1 MCTYRS
7 FFLSDPFVKSQ
18 TLYMRERVY
27 ASVFFF
33 HEDDSHSLTNPLL
46 WDEHMCAIPTL
57 ADSGFY
63 FLSGYLTRHICSRI

>member
-27 ASVFFF
+27 LRERVYASVFFF
-33 HEDDSHSLTNPLL
+33 HEDDSHSFTNPLL
-46 WDEHMCAIPTL
+46 WDEHMCATL

-63 FLSGYLTRHICSRI
+63 FLSCCLTRP